1 MGRSLRI
8 GLERRITRTIV
19 AIALTVA
26 RSIFALTL
34 TSHSPVLAR
43 LVSITRLMTVFS
55 MSCPLAGELV
65 E

>member
-34 TSHSPVLAR
+34 TSHSPVLTR
-43 LVSITRLMTVFS
+43 FVSITRLLTAYS
-55 MSCPLAGELV
+55 MSCPSPTRE
-65 E
+65 

>member
-1 MGRSLRI
+1 MGYSLRF
-8 GLERRITRTIV
+8 GLERRIASAIV

-43 LVSITRLMTVFS
+43 LVSITRLMTAFS
-55 MSCPLAGELV
+55 MSCPSPTRE
-65 E
+65 